1 MCWSIAMDKI
11 KVKAGD
17 WVVVCD
23 GRKALILEN
32 IGDEVFPNL
41 HTKEIREHTETRTSA
56 QGSDAPGRVH
66 QSVGPARSAIAQTDW
81 HDQEERAFLTALASR
96 LHAALCKGEARALIV
111 VAAPRALGM
120 LRDLYSPTVRK
131 AVRAEL
137 GKDLVKLPV
146 HEIEKQL
153 LSANSAARGRRT
165 HRRNSASSLM

>member
-1 MCWSIAMDKI
+1 MDKI
-11 KVKAGD
+11 KIKAGD

-32 IGDEVFPNL
+32 IGDEVYPNL
-41 HTKEIREHTETRTSA
+41 QTKEVREHPQTRTSM
-56 QGSDAPGRVH
+56 QGSDAPGRIH
-66 QSVGPARSAIAQTDW
+66 QSVGPARSAVEQTDW
-81 HDQEERAFLTALASR
+81 HDQEERSFLTALAAR
-96 LHAALCKGEARALIV
+96 LQVALSKGETRALIV

-120 LRDLYSPTVRK
+120 LREVYSPAVRK
-131 AVRAEL
+131 AIRAEL